1 MEDEKKLAAQMEE
14 KRRVEDALRPMSM
27 DVNSNNDGGALTK
40 NNSSM
45 IHPATDAGDGAAA
58 EE

>member
-1 MEDEKKLAAQMEE
+1 MEE